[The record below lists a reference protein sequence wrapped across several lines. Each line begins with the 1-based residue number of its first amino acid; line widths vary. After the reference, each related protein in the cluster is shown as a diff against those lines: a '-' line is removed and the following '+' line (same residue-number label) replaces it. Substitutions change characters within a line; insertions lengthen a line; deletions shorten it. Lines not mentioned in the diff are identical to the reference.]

1 MKKKSVYNLL
11 MAAAV
16 VLIVIAG
23 LMMVGSVK
31 GWQFPGGGDKEEK
44 TAVSAPGEDGEDPA
58 GGRGTEQGNVSG
70 ETAADTEADT
80 EESAGNANFDIADTE
95 KGEDVLP
102 ALVTAKEKTGGVN
115 IERMGIAYRLEDG
128 TKLRDGDILQTLNG
142 ATVTVDMDGDTVCLG
157 QNCEV
162 KLHLDEEKGVS
173 FDLKTGEVFADISS
187 TPVALQLGD
196 SQART
201 EEAVF
206 SADVRVGSANVFVYA
221 GTVQTDEHTVES
233 GEAAGILSDGTT
245 VRDLS
250 LQSLDEFLLERT
262 ASLADGAALCFTK
275 EQISGVQEERRAAMA
290 QVIADRQEEQRQA
303 RVEQQR
309 EANLQNSLA
318 DEAVENAGGGS
329 SGTGGSSSGS
339 GTGGSAGNFGG
350 SSDGGSGNSG
360 SGSGYSEAPGVVDI
374 GGDSGSVPEAPAA
387 NTCTIEIR
395 CDTIL
400 NNMGDLR
407 EGKSAYV
414 PLNGVILAAST
425 LEFTE
430 GDTVF
435 DVLQNACSL
444 AGIQLEYSY
453 TPAYDSYYIEGI
465 NNLYEF
471 DCGNESG
478 WIYKVNGWSPN
489 YGCSS
494 YYVENGD
501 VISWCYTCQGLGA
514 DVGGSVG

>member
-1 MKKKSVYNLL
+1 MKKKSFYNML
-11 MAAAV
+11 MVLAV
-16 VLIVIAG
+16 VLIAMAG
-23 LMMVGSVK
+23 LMMVGNVK
-31 GWQFPGGGDKEEK
+31 GWQFPGSGEKTVSSGNGGKEGTDGSAQDSADESDAEADMDTTESATDENADNANTQIAETEEK
-44 TAVSAPGEDGEDPA
+44 AS
-58 GGRGTEQGNVSG
+58 
-70 ETAADTEADT
+70 
-80 EESAGNANFDIADTE
+80 
-95 KGEDVLP
+95 VLP
-102 ALVTAKEKTGGVN
+102 ELVTAKEKTGGVN

-162 KLHLDEEKGVS
+162 KLHLDDEEGVS

-187 TPVALQLGD
+187 MRCSLQLGD
-196 SQART
+196 VRAQT

-221 GTVQTDEHTVES
+221 GTVRTDEDTVES

-245 VRDLS
+245 VRSLA
-250 LQSLDEFLLERT
+250 LQSLDEFLLDKT
-262 ASLADGAALCFTK
+262 ASLADGGALCFTK
-275 EQISGVQEERRAAMA
+275 EQISEVQESRKAELA

-318 DEAVENAGGGS
+318 DDVNVGGGFSGGYDAGNVGGSDGAGGNTGGGS
-329 SGTGGSSSGS
+329 SGGSS
-339 GTGGSAGNFGG
+339 
-350 SSDGGSGNSG
+350 
-360 SGSGYSEAPGVVDI
+360 YSEMSGVVDI
-374 GGDSGSVPEAPAA
+374 GGDSGSVPEVPAA

-414 PLNGVILAAST
+414 PSNGVILAAST

-478 WIYKVNGWSPN
+478 WVFKVNGWFPN

-501 VISWCYTCQGLGA
+501 VIVWHYTCKGLGA